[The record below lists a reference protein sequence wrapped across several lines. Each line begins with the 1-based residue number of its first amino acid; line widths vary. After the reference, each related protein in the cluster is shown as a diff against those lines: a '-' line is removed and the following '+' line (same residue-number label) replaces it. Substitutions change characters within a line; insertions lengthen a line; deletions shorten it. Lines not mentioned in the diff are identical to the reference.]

1 MSRRSA
7 NRCCAEN
14 GGSAGSQTA
23 SNHRR
28 RSWSRW
34 FDFTCVSPYAKLTG
48 GWLEV
53 GHPGAHGPCS
63 WLPGHL
69 PRAHER
75 ERGGLSRREID
86 LPEDFGS
93 GGPAGVAHALA
104 SRADS
109 HCPTCRVPL
118 SRCSSGSDRRGGR
131 RRARESARGSVV
143 TGSPYPSRTPGKL
156 DFEPGGDYV
165 ALGPNVLVR
174 LWRALVGR
182 RS

>member
-7 NRCCAEN
+7 HRCCAEN

-34 FDFTCVSPYAKLTG
+34 FDFTCVSRYAKPTG
-48 GWLEV
+48 GWA
-53 GHPGAHGPCS
+53 GGWAPGAHGPCS
-63 WLPGHL
+63 WLPGNL
-69 PRAHER
+69 PRAYER
-75 ERGGLSRREID
+75 ERGGHSRREID
-86 LPEDFGS
+86 RPKDFGY
-93 GGPAGVAHALA
+93 GRPAGVAHAPA

-109 HCPTCRVPL
+109 PCPTCRVPL
-118 SRCSSGSDRRGGR
+118 SRCSSGSDRRG
-131 RRARESARGSVV
+131 ARWSTTRSRLGGYRQPAPESD
-143 TGSPYPSRTPGKL
+143 PPGQL

-174 LWRALVGR
+174 LWRALIGR